1 MSTIPSAD
9 TLRDLYDA
17 HTDKEIAAQHSVSE
31 ATVRRWRRRYK
42 IKSKPRGPRPT
53 NKSISRVSDE
63 EITAAVPNSLN
74 WSDLLRNV
82 GLCESGSSQHGIR
95 QRVKALG
102 LDTTHFSGHNRR
114 AVLGHTGRSA
124 PISEFLRNPRKVNS
138 SHLKGRLIQEGML
151 ENRCTECG
159 QDSTWNGKHL
169 VMQLDHIDGD
179 RLNNLLDNLRLLC
192 PNCHS
197 QTPTYRGRNK
207 GNID

>member
-1 MSTIPSAD
+1 MSTIPSEK

-17 HTDKEIAAQHSVSE
+17 HSDKEIAAQHSVSE
-31 ATVRRWRRRYK
+31 ATVRRWRRKYG
-42 IKSKPRGPRPT
+42 IKSKPRGPRT
-53 NKSISRVSDE
+53 TKGVSRVTDE

-82 GLCESGSSQHGIR
+82 GLGESGSARHGFR
-95 QRVKALG
+95 QRVKARG
-102 LDTTHFSGHNRR
+102 LDTTHFSGRNRR
-114 AVLGHTGRSA
+114 IVLGHTGRKA
-124 PISEFLRNPRKVNS
+124 PISEFLRNPRKVSS

-151 ENRCTECG
+151 ENRCAECG

-179 RLNNLLDNLRLLC
+179 RLNNLLENLRVLST
-192 PNCHS
+192 NCHS
-197 QTPTYRGRNK
+197 QTPTYRGKNK

>member
-17 HTDKEIAAQHSVSE
+17 HTDKEIAAQHSVSD
-31 ATVRRWRRRYK
+31 ATVRRWRRMYG
-42 IKSKPRGPRPT
+42 IKSKPRGPRTT
-53 NKSISRVSDE
+53 NKSISRVTDE

-82 GLCESGSSQHGIR
+82 GLCESGSGNQGIR

-102 LDTTHFSGHNRR
+102 LDTTHFSRHNRR
-114 AVLGHTGRSA
+114 AVLGHAGKGRPLTYWMQS
-124 PISEFLRNPRKVNS
+124 PRKIHARS
-138 SHLKGRLIQEGML
+138 FKARLIREGML

-179 RLNNLLDNLRLLC
+179 RLNNLLNNLRLLC

-197 QTPTYRGRNK
+197 QTPTFAGRNRA
-207 GNID
+207 